1 MNAQPDAAVGHVETI
16 ADSARTALAAV
27 VALLAARALKLP
39 EFYWAPISAI
49 VIMQSVL
56 DPLKVSWQR
65 FVGTALGALLGAV
78 LATISG
84 PNALAYG
91 AGIFVCGLICWLFRV
106 GNAYRFAGIALS
118 IVFLIA
124 RERSPWVVA
133 EHRFIEVSLGI
144 AVALGMTTVWPTAK
158 SKNA

>member
-1 MNAQPDAAVGHVETI
+1 MNAQAEVAVGHIETI

-27 VALLAARALKLP
+27 VALVAARALKLP

-65 FVGTALGALLGAV
+65 FAGTGLGVLLGAV

-91 AGIFVCGLICWLFRV
+91 AGIFACGVICWLFRV

-144 AVALGMTTVWPTAK
+144 AVALGVTTVWPAFK
-158 SKNA
+158 VKAL